1 MDRWIDRSI
10 DRWVDGPLGPPGAVL
25 EPSGGLL
32 GLSWGPLGGLL
43 GSLGA
48 LLGSP
53 GGLSGPSWG
62 ASWAPLSPLGS
73 LLGPSWAQEGPK
85 GALRASLGPSSGGG
99 AAKIYFFSF
108 FRGPTSLEAT
118 VYRFRRVTGR
128 NRRKGVLE

>member
-1 MDRWIDRSI
+1 M
-10 DRWVDGPLGPPGAVL
+10 PPGALL

-32 GLSWGPLGGLL
+32 GPSWGPLGGSL

-48 LLGSP
+48 LSGSP
-53 GGLSGPSWG
+53 GALLEPSWGAPWALLAPLGALSGPSRAPEAPKGAPRASWGLSGP
-62 ASWAPLSPLGS
+62 
-73 LLGPSWAQEGPK
+73 LLEGRGGPE
-85 GALRASLGPSSGGG
+85 
-99 AAKIYFFSF
+99 ICFFSF